1 MCTCVYFLNS
11 KKILACYLQNFFS
24 TCAYHIFS
32 SWLLDFVIVSGHLAR
47 RYFLCKFFDSYQ
59 LHLYIT
65 SSSFSVLLLLFSQY
79 CLSWTETS
87 GRYFSLYLI
96 GIPFCFMNVDVMI
109 FGTYIFIITSYLLW
123 VSTMGPFAFTFNN
136 F

>member
-1 MCTCVYFLNS
+1 MCICVYFLNS

-32 SWLLDFVIVSGHLAR
+32 SWLLDFVIVSGHSAK
-47 RYFLCKFFDSYQ
+47 RYFLCKFFDIYQ

-65 SSSFSVLLLLFSQY
+65 SSSFSVLLLIFSQY

-87 GRYFSLYLI
+87 EIYFSLYLF
-96 GIPFCFMNVDVMI
+96 GIPFCFDVMI
-109 FGTYIFIITSYLLW
+109 FGTYIFITTSYLLS
-123 VSTMGPFAFTFNN
+123 VSTMGPFPFTFSN